1 MEVEGL
7 KFLAVGLMMGLSG
20 GLVGIAEGQ
29 VAVAAFR
36 SMGRN
41 PQVMDKLFTNMIV
54 ACAIVESTAIYNLVV
69 SLILIFV
76 A

>member
-1 MEVEGL
+1 MDAESF
-7 KFLAVGLMMGLSG
+7 KFLAVMIMMALP
-20 GLVGIAEGQ
+20 GLVIGTAEAW
-29 VAVAAFR
+29 VCTHAFR
-36 SMGRN
+36 AMGRN

>member
-1 MEVEGL
+1 MDAETF
-7 KFLAVGLMMGLSG
+7 KFLAIVIMMAGP
-20 GLVGIAEGQ
+20 GIVIGSAEAW
-29 VAVAAFR
+29 VCTHAFR
-36 SMGRN
+36 AMGRN

>member
-1 MEVEGL
+1 MDAEGM
-7 KFLAVGLMMGLSG
+7 KFLGVAIMMAVSG
-20 GLVGIAEGQ
+20 SFVGVGEAW
-29 VAVAAFR
+29 VCTHAFR
-36 SMGRN
+36 AMGRN

-69 SLILIFV
+69 SLIFLFV